1 MTKTHLT
8 TTLAQI
14 GIVAAS
20 LIMLYIVSMC
30 FAVWFI
36 AEISAHHNRE
46 LPRVRYEFHREEPN
60 ANRIR

>member
-1 MTKTHLT
+1 MTKTQLT

-14 GIVAAS
+14 GVVAAS

-46 LPRVRYEFHREEPN
+46 LPRVQYEFNKE
-60 ANRIR
+60 

>member
-1 MTKTHLT
+1 MTSKQLT

-20 LIMLYIVSMC
+20 LIMLYVVAMC

-46 LPRVRYEFHREEPN
+46 LPRVQYYFDRE
-60 ANRIR
+60 

>member
-1 MTKTHLT
+1 MTSKQLT

-14 GIVAAS
+14 GIVASS

-36 AEISAHHNRE
+36 AEISAHHNKE
-46 LPRVRYEFHREEPN
+46 LPRVRYEFSRE
-60 ANRIR
+60 